1 MPGKSGIL
9 GSSGGQQPRGT
20 SAYSA
25 VVTGGKVGGL
35 DVRLRNLD
43 WLEQTGKMLFRLQG
57 RGVIIQSWAW
67 ENKLV

>member
-1 MPGKSGIL
+1 MPGKSGML

-25 VVTGGKVGGL
+25 VVIGGQVGGL

-43 WLEQTGKMLFRLQG
+43 WLEQTGKMLFQVSKVG
-57 RGVIIQSWAW
+57 A
-67 ENKLV
+67 